1 MITHLLKLVWHRKRA
16 NALVMAEIFLSF
28 LIVFAVV
35 TLAVSL
41 WSRWSSPL
49 GFNWQNVWMVEI
61 DSVLKEEHSSSRT
74 GAAYAIPQA
83 DFDDAIGMAHAAE
96 HVINEVK
103 TYPEVEAVAADSM
116 TPYSNSGWTTSLTVD
131 NRRVLV
137 TSDQTSDDFARV
149 MRIPILKGRWFSAE
163 DDAQNYVPI
172 VVDTVAAREMF
183 GDKDALGQKF
193 SAENFVDDG
202 NKTKREFRVIGVI
215 PPFRKDGE
223 FSGSDD
229 KQVFL
234 RASFTHPMPPS
245 TPRVLL
251 RLRPGTPASFEAD
264 LASRLRRTGGVTFH
278 IVSLAEMRKS
288 SLRMRVV
295 PLGALT
301 LIGLFLLAMVALGLT
316 GVLWQTVTRRMREIG
331 LRRALGATGRG
342 VRTQVLSEV
351 ALLSTLS
358 VVAGAVII
366 LQLPILGAFSVVT
379 PAEFMTGFITALVM
393 IYSITLLCG
402 AYPSWLASTIEP
414 ADALRYE

>member
-41 WSRWSSPL
+41 WSRWGAPL
-49 GFNWQNVWMVEI
+49 GFNWHNVWMIEI

-74 GAAYAIPQA
+74 AGPIPQA
-83 DFDDAIGMAHAAE
+83 DFDDATGMAHAAE

-116 TPYSNSGWTTSLTVD
+116 TPYSNNTWTTGLTVD
-131 NRRVLV
+131 NHHVIV
-137 TSDQTSDDFARV
+137 TADQTSDDFARV
-149 MRIPILKGRWFSAE
+149 MRIPILQGRWFSAE

-172 VVDTVAAREMF
+172 VIDTMAAREMF

-193 SAENFVDDG
+193 SAENFGPDG
-202 NKTKREFRVIGVI
+202 DKMKKEFRVVGVI
-215 PPFRKDGE
+215 APFRKDGE

-229 KQVFL
+229 KMVFL
-234 RASFTHPMPPS
+234 RASFTHPMPPG
-245 TPRVLL
+245 TGRIVL
-251 RLRPGTPASFEAD
+251 RLRPGTSPSFEAD
-264 LASRLRRTGGVTFH
+264 LASRLRRTAGVTFH
-278 IVSLAEMRKS
+278 IVRLEEMRKS
-288 SLRMRVV
+288 SLRMRIV
-295 PLGALT
+295 PIASLA
-301 LIGLFLLAMVALGLT
+301 LIGLFLIAMVALGLT

-358 VVAGAVII
+358 VVAGAIII
-366 LQLPILGAFSVVT
+366 LQLPILGAFGIVT
-379 PAEFMTGFITALVM
+379 PAEFTAGFVAALIV

>member
-1 MITHLLKLVWHRKRA
+1 MIIHLLKLVWHRKRA
-16 NALVMAEIFLSF
+16 NALVMAEIFVSF

-41 WSRWSSPL
+41 ASRWGSPL
-49 GFNWQNVWMVEI
+49 GYDWRNVWMVEI
-61 DSVLKEEHSSSRT
+61 DSVLKEERSGTRT
-74 GAAYAIPQA
+74 GGVIPQA
-83 DFDDAIGMAHAAE
+83 DLDEAAGMAHAAE

-116 TPYSNSGWTTSLTVD
+116 TPYSNNTWTTGLTVD
-131 NRRVLV
+131 GRHVLV
-137 TSDQTSDDFARV
+137 TADQTSDDFARV
-149 MRIPILKGRWFSAE
+149 MRVPILQGRWFSAE

-172 VVDTVAAREMF
+172 VVDTMAARDMF
-183 GDKDALGQKF
+183 GDKNALGQKF
-193 SAENFVDDG
+193 SAENFAPGGD
-202 NKTKREFRVIGVI
+202 KEKREFRVVGVI

-229 KQVFL
+229 KMVFL
-234 RASFTHPMPPS
+234 RASFTKPMPPGTS
-245 TPRVLL
+245 RVLL
-251 RLRPGTPASFEAD
+251 RVRPGTPASFEAD

-278 IVSLAEMRKS
+278 IVRLEEMRRS
-288 SLRMRVV
+288 SLRMRIV
-295 PLGALT
+295 PLGALA
-301 LIGLFLLAMVALGLT
+301 LIGLFLIAMVALGLT

-342 VRTQVLSEV
+342 VRMQVLSEV

-358 VVAGAVII
+358 VVVGAVII
-366 LQLPILGAFSVVT
+366 LQLPILGAFGVVT
-379 PAEFMTGFITALVM
+379 PAEFSAGFIAALIV

>member
-1 MITHLLKLVWHRKRA
+1 MIIHLLKLVWHRKRA
-16 NALVMAEIFLSF
+16 NALVMAEIFVSF

-41 WSRWSSPL
+41 ASRWGSPL
-49 GFNWQNVWMVEI
+49 GFNWQNVWLVEI
-61 DSVLKEEHSSSRT
+61 DSLLKEEHSGTRT
-74 GAAYAIPQA
+74 GGAIPQA
-83 DFDDAIGMAHAAE
+83 DFDDAAGMAHAAE

-116 TPYSNSGWTTSLTVD
+116 TPYSNNTWTTGLTVD
-131 NRRVLV
+131 NRHVLV
-137 TSDQTSDDFARV
+137 TADQTSDDFARV
-149 MRIPILKGRWFSAE
+149 MRIPILQGRWFSAD

-172 VVDTVAAREMF
+172 VVDTMAARDMF
-183 GDKDALGQKF
+183 GDKNALGQKF
-193 SAENFVDDG
+193 SAENFVPGGD
-202 NKTKREFRVIGVI
+202 KEKREFRVVGVI
-215 PPFRKDGE
+215 APFRKDGE

-229 KQVFL
+229 KMVFL
-234 RASFTHPMPPS
+234 RASFTKPMPPGTS
-245 TPRVLL
+245 RIVLRV
-251 RLRPGTPASFEAD
+251 RPGTPASFEAD

-278 IVSLAEMRKS
+278 IVRLEEMRRS
-288 SLRMRVV
+288 SLRMRIV
-295 PLGALT
+295 PLGALA
-301 LIGLFLLAMVALGLT
+301 LIGLFLIAMVALGLT
-316 GVLWQTVTRRMREIG
+316 GVLWQTVTRRMREMG

-358 VVAGAVII
+358 VAVGAVVI
-366 LQLPILGAFSVVT
+366 LQLPILGAFGVVT
-379 PAEFMTGFITALVM
+379 PAEFTSGFVAALIV